1 MKDVRVCPCFFFF
14 FKFLLVILKYINKT
28 QKDGTKDVANEMS
41 MLGEILM
48 DYLIIC
54 AQNIILFYVI
64 EINKQL

>member
-1 MKDVRVCPCFFFF
+1 MKDVSVCPCFKKK
-14 FKFLLVILKYINKT
+14 KFLLVILKYINKT
-28 QKDGTKDVANEMS
+28 QKDGTKDVAKEMS

>member
-1 MKDVRVCPCFFFF
+1 MKDVRVCPCFKKK
-14 FKFLLVILKYINKT
+14 KFLLVILKYINKT